1 MCLFPPIFRE
11 AYRWFCIRLREN
23 GVNVLGVGDAS
34 YDELHPDL
42 KRALTEYYRVDSLEN
57 YDQVLRAVGYYTG
70 QYGKIDWVESNNEYW
85 LELDAALRTDFNITT
100 GLKSDEIE
108 KYKSKMR
115 MKAYYRQAGIPCA
128 RFAPVTDRE
137 AGTGLCPGGGI
148 SHHCQARQRRGG
160 HCHLEAEMRRGSG
173 GVFPGRSA
181 GTLSHGGICSRRG
194 NDV

>member
-1 MCLFPPIFRE
+1 MSNFVFISPNFPE

-85 LELDAALRTDFNITT
+85 LERDACLRTDFH
-100 GLKSDEIE
+100 IE
-108 KYKSKMR
+108 SGFQSADMDRIKYKSR
-115 MKAYYRQAGIPCA
+115 MKEYYEKAGIPVA
-128 RFAPVTDRE
+128 R
-137 AGTGLCPGGGI
+137 
-148 SHHCQARQRRGG
+148 
-160 HCHLEAEMRRGSG
+160 
-173 GVFPGRSA
+173 
-181 GTLSHGGICSRRG
+181 
-194 NDV
+194 